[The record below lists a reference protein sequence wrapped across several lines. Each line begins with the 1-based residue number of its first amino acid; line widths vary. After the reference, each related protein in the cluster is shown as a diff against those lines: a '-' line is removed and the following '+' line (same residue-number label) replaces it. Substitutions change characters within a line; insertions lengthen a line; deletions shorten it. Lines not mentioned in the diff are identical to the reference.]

1 MPDCVRAAEKKEP
14 IIVRNPHST
23 RPFQHVL
30 EPLFLYLTVAKA
42 QWENA
47 ELAGCYNVGPDGCDC
62 VNTGRLADLFCET
75 WGGGMHWI
83 NRYDGGPHEANFL
96 KLDCSKV
103 KKVFGWKPHFHVEEA
118 MAATVEWSKKWLAGA
133 DMREVTDEQI
143 RAYAARFEET

>member
-1 MPDCVRAAEKKEP
+1 MKHGAAG
-14 IIVRNPHST
+14 
-23 RPFQHVL
+23 
-30 EPLFLYLTVAKA
+30 
-42 QWENA
+42 W
-47 ELAGCYNVGPDGCDC
+47 
-62 VNTGRLADLFCET
+62 
-75 WGGGMHWI
+75 HWI

-143 RAYAARFEET
+143 RAYAARFEEKQIDAGGCTKGVSGSRQI